1 MEISAWKEGGR
12 LDEGSLSSSTYRFD
26 RNEIKKNQQATLLS
40 QEEEVQVSIEQIGMC
55 DSSSDDHVPLG
66 DLHKCHTMRADSLA
80 QSSSKKK
87 PRDVSSGNRLSST
100 SASSP
105 KKLPSTSALEPAESL
120 PKKLLCPSALVLP
133 AESLSNNAD
142 LLADSCVNETK
153 TELPNDRVRKEK
165 GKKKFDKLER
175 RYHREKLKAEFHQ
188 LYEQAIQSPCIQA
201 LLQLENTEEF
211 EGELPT
217 YYCPT

>member
-1 MEISAWKEGGR
+1 MEISAWKEGAR

-26 RNEIKKNQQATLLS
+26 RNEKIKKFQQIS
-40 QEEEVQVSIEQIGMC
+40 IGMC

-105 KKLPSTSALEPAESL
+105 KKLPSKHLRARTSGIIAKEIAVP
-120 PKKLLCPSALVLP
+120 LC
-133 AESLSNNAD
+133 
-142 LLADSCVNETK
+142 T
-153 TELPNDRVRKEK
+153 R
-165 GKKKFDKLER
+165 
-175 RYHREKLKAEFHQ
+175 
-188 LYEQAIQSPCIQA
+188 
-201 LLQLENTEEF
+201 
-211 EGELPT
+211 PT
-217 YYCPT
+217 SGIIVK